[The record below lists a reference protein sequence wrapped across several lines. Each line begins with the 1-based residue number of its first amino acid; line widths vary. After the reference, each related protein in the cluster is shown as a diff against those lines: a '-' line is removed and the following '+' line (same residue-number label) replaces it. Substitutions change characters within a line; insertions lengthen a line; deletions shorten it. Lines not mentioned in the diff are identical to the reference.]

1 MAKFY
6 LKYTGLFLSC
16 LMLQAC
22 SEPAPPAK
30 PSLNTP
36 YLAMARGKV
45 DVEGGLLN
53 LPVLRDGVF
62 VRVYAKPNDKVHQ
75 GDVLAELDN
84 HAAMMAVGMATA
96 ELHHAQAELLSL
108 NARLPVMQQTATRW
122 QQAAKSGVAEQQ
134 HADEA
139 VEASRQLMADIA
151 IAQTTV
157 EMAQQKLRQ
166 ARHEVELQRIVSPI
180 DGEVI
185 NVLVQTGS
193 TNSVQDHTVAF
204 QLLPNHPLII
214 HAEVNESYIA
224 QIHLG
229 QMASVELESNPDM
242 AAFKAIVV
250 RIGRVLEASHLNE
263 ESQLTRIIECTLQL
277 EQASPTVVQNLRIG
291 QNVLVKFHE

>member
-1 MAKFY
+1 MAKSWFRRS
-6 LKYTGLFLSC
+6 GLILFC

-22 SEPAPPAK
+22 SEPQPQVNSALK
-30 PSLNTP
+30 TP

-53 LPVLRDGVF
+53 LPILRDGVF
-62 VRVYAKPNDKVHQ
+62 VRVNVRPNDKVHH
-75 GDVLAELDN
+75 GDVLAELDS
-84 HAAMMAVGMATA
+84 HVAMMAVGLATA

-108 NARLPVMQQTATRW
+108 NTHLPVMQQTAARW
-122 QQAAKSGVAEQQ
+122 QEAAKSGVAEQQ

-139 VEASRQLMADIA
+139 TEASRQLMADITV
-151 IAQTTV
+151 AQTTV
-157 EMAQQKLRQ
+157 EMAQQKLMQ
-166 ARHEVELQRIVSPI
+166 ARHEIELQRIVSPI

-193 TNSVQDHTVAF
+193 TNSVQDHAVAF

-224 QIHLG
+224 LIHVG
-229 QMASVELESNPDM
+229 QTASVELESNPDV
-242 AAFKAIVV
+242 AAFNASVV

-277 EQASPTVVQNLRIG
+277 EQASSTAVQSLRIG